1 MELPKSN
8 IGELQMNPK
17 PAMSA
22 PILYS
27 GMIIGLVSS
36 IPFVNIINCFCCAGV
51 VLGGFLGVFFYKSNF
66 TPDTPPFT
74 SSDCLLV
81 GLGGGI
87 LGAVISTAVSTLF
100 TALFGNLTAK
110 FLVEALQNSNLPN
123 ADMILD
129 KLREAMNEPLTML
142 RFVSSLFLTCIL
154 YGIFGLLGGLIG
166 YSIFKP
172 KGLAPMPPPPP
183 FRQA

>member
-1 MELPKSN
+1 
-8 IGELQMNPK
+8 MNPK
-17 PAMSA
+17 PAMTV

-27 GMIIGLVSS
+27 GLIIGLVSS
-36 IPFVNIINCFCCAGV
+36 IPFVSLINCFCCAGV
-51 VLGGFLGVFFYKSNF
+51 VIGGFLGVFFYKSNF

-74 SSDCLLV
+74 STDCLLV

-87 LGAVISTAVSTLF
+87 LGAVISTIASTLF
-100 TALFGNLTAK
+100 VVLFGNITAK
-110 FLVEALQNSNLPN
+110 FIVDVLQNSNLPN
-123 ADMILD
+123 AEMILE
-129 KLREAMNEPLTML
+129 KLREAMNEPLTVL
-142 RFVSSLFLTCIL
+142 GFVSSLFFSCIL